1 MKKTFI
7 LTALIVLTALPSNA
21 GFAENSCSGQEVTMG
36 IVPALG
42 WELWDE
48 LLTLEVVC
56 LPSSSRESTCPPIGD
71 SLLSLVK
78 YIL

>member
-7 LTALIVLTALPSNA
+7 LAALIVLAAIPGNA
-21 GFAENSCSGQEVTMG
+21 GFAENSCSGQEVTMV
-36 IVPALG
+36 IVRALG

-48 LLTLEVVC
+48 LLTLEVVW

-71 SLLSLVK
+71 SLLSLVM